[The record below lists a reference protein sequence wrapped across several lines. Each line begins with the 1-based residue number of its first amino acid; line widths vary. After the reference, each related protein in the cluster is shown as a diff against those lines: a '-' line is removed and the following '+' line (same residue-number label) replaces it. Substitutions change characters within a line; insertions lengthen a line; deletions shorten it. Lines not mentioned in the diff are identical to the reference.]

1 MGTDKLVSLYSV
13 YKSSLWAAIGMVNRR
28 FWLAMHAAPVSSLL
42 FANEIVNGQMS
53 TLFVPWH
60 HTQGRHPGITVT
72 MKPFTGADQSCR
84 GCHIPTVSHCL
95 TESWSQL
102 LKNRGYTYY
111 GFPIRGSERLG
122 VSFAE
127 RHLLVGAVWTLN
139 TWCLWT
145 VVLRDTRLIVY
156 QHPRLIFASFQL
168 AYYESP

>member
-42 FANEIVNGQMS
+42 FANEIVSGQMS
-53 TLFVPWH
+53 TLSVPWH

-72 MKPFTGADQSCR
+72 MKPFTGADHSCR

-102 LKNRGYTYY
+102 LKNRGYTYT
-111 GFPIRGSERLG
+111 GFRLG
-122 VSFAE
+122 VAN
-127 RHLLVGAVWTLN
+127 VWV
-139 TWCLWT
+139 WAS
-145 VVLRDTRLIVY
+145 LRDIFSWGRCEHWTRD
-156 QHPRLIFASFQL
+156 ACEQL
-168 AYYESP
+168 CYETHA